1 MKRIALASLVVALVA
16 AVAMLTTAQ
25 AATPVLKGEVGPG
38 FTIEVKKAGKKV
50 KMLKAGKYT
59 IKVEDKASIHN
70 FHLIGRGV
78 NKLTSVEFVGKKTW
92 TVTLKPGKYT
102 FQCDPHAANG
112 MMGSFK
118 VTK

>member
-1 MKRIALASLVVALVA
+1 M
-16 AVAMLTTAQ
+16 
-25 AATPVLKGEVGPG
+25 
-38 FTIEVKKAGKKV
+38 
-50 KMLKAGKYT
+50 
-59 IKVEDKASIHN
+59 
-70 FHLIGRGV
+70 